1 MATVKYRGLSGT
13 RVELTVN
20 TTDTLTTITNA
31 AIADEGLNANY
42 YADFFLLR
50 DNSVLLSNSG
60 AQTYAQLNLTADD
73 ELVAV
78 LDDDPATYTKQERQ
92 VRKLEIASI
101 QRKDDGYA
109 NHVYD
114 LKSLPDT
121 YNGNVP
127 GADDNPNTDGLLPKR
142 PWVAVGAVAA
152 PTSIAESVDGGSLP
166 DLQVW
171 YDGADTSTYIPS
183 ATDEGGITQWT
194 DKSNF
199 AHNAN
204 PDGGATVR
212 PSYENT
218 TLQNGYGYLE
228 FDGNDVLSVNPFT
241 QLQSQAGFTVFIVHK
256 GTGGLTATN
265 TDDLKVGVDSA
276 TSMTYGMNGYA
287 NTQSGLSNADQWTY
301 TTLVFNA
308 GNTILRLKGSEVAN
322 VTQGAATTNAS
333 NTTFYIGYD
342 GNSNFTGFI
351 AEVILFNKALGST
364 EYANVENYL
373 KTKWGI

>member
-13 RVELTVN
+13 RVVLTVN
-20 TTDTLTTITNA
+20 TSDTLTTITNA

-114 LKSLPDT
+114 LTSLPDT

-142 PWVAVGAVAA
+142 PWIEVGAIAA
-152 PTSIAESVDGGSLP
+152 PTSIGESVGGDTLV

-171 YDGADTSTYIPS
+171 YDGADTKTFVPS
-183 ATDEGGITQWT
+183 ANDEGQITQWS
-194 DKSNF
+194 DKSDF

-204 PDGGATVR
+204 PDGGSAKPT
-212 PSYENT
+212 YENT
-218 TLQNGYGYLE
+218 VLQGGYGYLE
-228 FDGNDVLSVNPFT
+228 FDGNDQLSINPFT
-241 QLQSQAGFTVFIVHK
+241 QLQGQAGFAVFIVHK

-287 NTQSGLSNADQWTY
+287 NTQSGLTDADQWMY

-322 VTQGAATTNAS
+322 VTQGAATTNAG

-364 EYANVENYL
+364 EYTNVENYL